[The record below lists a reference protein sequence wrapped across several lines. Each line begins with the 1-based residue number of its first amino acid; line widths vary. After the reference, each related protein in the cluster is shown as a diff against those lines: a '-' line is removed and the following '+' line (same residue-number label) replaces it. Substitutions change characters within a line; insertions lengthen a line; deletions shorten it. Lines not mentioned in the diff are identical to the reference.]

1 MAKDALREV
10 NAHNVDA
17 INKVAF
23 MPKEEPKK
31 ETFFADGGHVEKK
44 KNSDKLEI
52 ANEYNL
58 KKFNRRENLF
68 FIGGN
73 SQVDYGNEMY
83 DLDALLNA
91 QKNGTAPTVGIPKQ
105 STNISVPSNSS
116 TQVQGSS
123 DLIGSPLFRI
133 NGDGK
138 TLPVGYNAGIDYNK
152 MMSQPSTS
160 ASTTAKVLTPME
172 TIAKA
177 KSTTTKSI
185 KVTGSGLSFTPEYK
199 PADVTKQGITEIG
212 KFLDLQKGNS
222 AGDKAASAVKGAAW
236 QAAGAAAL
244 NGIGAINTGERN
256 GIFDTLDPIYHL
268 AGGRESAVGNALSD
282 TGVALTKSGNPWLML
297 AGAGLKIVGGLTNAA
312 FGIKEDKGKKQAA
325 DASINANRNFMSN
338 ASSFDDIKGPA
349 SMTNT
354 NVYEDGWFT
363 NRGAD
368 KNAKLAQDMAEAYSW
383 ADRSVQNN
391 ISNISSDQVEDF
403 LRNYSAFG
411 GYLTRPKRRRRIK
424 R

>member
-23 MPKEEPKK
+23 MPKEEPKE
-31 ETFFADGGHVEKK
+31 ETFFANGGHVEKK
-44 KNSDKLEI
+44 KDSDKLEI
-52 ANEYNL
+52 ANKYNL
-58 KKFNRRENLF
+58 KKFNRKENLF
-68 FIGGN
+68 AFAGSMNSRSDYSNDLLFGTSPQAGN
-73 SQVDYGNEMY
+73 ASNFGRQLPSVGNGLNLNTLAAADKKANPWNYVDDIDTTFQYMKG
-83 DLDALLNA
+83 A
-91 QKNGTAPTVGIPKQ
+91 
-105 STNISVPSNSS
+105 
-116 TQVQGSS
+116 
-123 DLIGSPLFRI
+123 
-133 NGDGK
+133 
-138 TLPVGYNAGIDYNK
+138 NAGQFKIPEQK
-152 MMSQPSTS
+152 APQKTTMSPSIG
-160 ASTTAKVLTPME
+160 AALGG
-172 TIAKA
+172 AA
-177 KSTTTKSI
+177 
-185 KVTGSGLSFTPEYK
+185 
-199 PADVTKQGITEIG
+199 GIVQNIG
-212 KFLDLQKGNS
+212 KSEENP
-222 AGDKAASAVKGAAW
+222 
-236 QAAGAAAL
+236 
-244 NGIGAINTGERN
+244 NGL
-256 GIFDTLDPIYHL
+256 FDVMDPVHAL
-268 AGGRESAVGNALSD
+268 AGGRQSGAGNAMGSM
-282 TGVALTKSGNPWLML
+282 GVEVFKAGAMSGNPYIMA
-297 AGAGLKIVGGLTNAA
+297 AGAGLKILGGLTNAA
-312 FGIKEDKGKKQAA
+312 FGIKEDKGMKQAA

-368 KNAKLAQDMAEAYSW
+368 KNAKLAQDMTEAYSW